1 MSSRRI
7 ARQYA
12 FSILVS
18 LDGFQREPE
27 EALAQYWDSLSF
39 PEELNA
45 EEQPLVKRQPKDEEK
60 KFAES
65 LVLGVRKHQPEID
78 QLILTTSLNWRLSRM
93 ATADRNILRIS
104 IFEILHRKDIPIKV
118 SINEAIELAK
128 IYGEAS
134 SIKNTGIKLAPQF
147 VNGVLDKVAQQHRKS
162 RK

>member
-12 FSILVS
+12 FSVLVS
-18 LDGFQREPE
+18 MDGFKRAPD

-45 EEQPLVKRQPKDEEK
+45 EEQSLAKRIPQQSEK
-60 KFAES
+60 KFATDV
-65 LVLGVRKHQPEID
+65 VLGVLEHQEDID
-78 QLILTTSLNWRLSRM
+78 QLILTTSLNWRLTRM
-93 ATADRNILRIS
+93 AVADRNILRIA

-134 SIKNTGIKLAPQF
+134 SIKNKGVKLAPQF
-147 VNGVLDKVAQQHRKS
+147 VNGVLDKVAQQYPRARK
-162 RK
+162 

>member
-18 LDGFQREPE
+18 MDGFKRETD
-27 EALAQYWDSLSF
+27 EALFQYWDSLSF
-39 PEELNA
+39 PEELNV
-45 EEQPLVKRQPKDEEK
+45 EEQPLAKRSPQQSEM
-60 KFAES
+60 KFARE
-65 LVLGVRKHQPEID
+65 LVLGVLEHQKEID

-93 ATADRNILRIS
+93 AVADRNILRIS
-104 IFEILHRKDIPIKV
+104 IFEILHRNDIPVKV

-134 SIKNTGIKLAPQF
+134 SIKNKGIKLAPQF
-147 VNGVLDKVAQQHRKS
+147 VNGVLDKVAQQYRRSK
-162 RK
+162 K

>member
-12 FSILVS
+12 FSVLVS
-18 LDGFQREPE
+18 MDGFQRNPD
-27 EALAQYWDSLSF
+27 EALVQYWDSLSF

-45 EEQPLVKRQPKDEEK
+45 EEQPLARRIPQSSEK
-60 KFAES
+60 KFAKE
-65 LVLGVRKHQPEID
+65 LVFGVLEHQEKID

-93 ATADRNILRIS
+93 AVADRNILRIS
-104 IFEILHRKDIPIKV
+104 IFEILYRDDIPIKV

-134 SIKNTGIKLAPQF
+134 SIKNKGVKLAPQF
-147 VNGVLDKVAQQHRKS
+147 VNGVLDKVAQQRRTK
-162 RK
+162 K